1 LPEIAAIILAAGES
15 TRMGRPKPLCPFGE
29 RPALELVLD
38 ACGRAGL
45 VRIVVLGHAAAEI
58 RAGVSFGGAIVIEN
72 PDYAKG
78 QTSSLQAGL
87 RALPPKTEAFALF
100 PADHPLITGDEIL
113 PIVAEYRRRRHER
126 QIFIPSYNLKRGH
139 PVLFDASLRDELL
152 GLPPDTPAR
161 TAVNLNPG
169 RIAYVEIPT
178 AAILMDMDTPEDYA
192 RCLEEWERREE
203 TKRRAREGKS

>member
-1 LPEIAAIILAAGES
+1 VEIAAIILAAGES
-15 TRMGRPKPLCPFGE
+15 SRMGRPKPLCTFGN

-45 VRIVVLGHAAAEI
+45 IRIVVLGAGAEEI
-58 RAGVSFGGAIVIEN
+58 RKGVTFEGAIVVEN

-87 RALPPKTEAFALF
+87 RALPPKVEAFFLF
-100 PADHPLITGDEIL
+100 PSDHPLITADEIT
-113 PIVAEYRRRRHER
+113 PIVLEFRRRRNER

-139 PVLFDASLRDELL
+139 PVLFDASLADELL
-152 GLPPDTPAR
+152 RLPPDTPAR
-161 TAVNLNPG
+161 TVVNVHQG
-169 RIAYVEIPT
+169 RVAYVEIPT

-192 RCLEEWERREE
+192 RCLEEWGKRE
-203 TKRRAREGKS
+203 TTRRRAAEGNG

>member
-1 LPEIAAIILAAGES
+1 MAIFAIVLAAGES
-15 TRMGRPKPLCPFGE
+15 SRMGRPKPLCRFGN
-29 RPALELVLD
+29 RTALDLVLD

-45 VRIVVLGHAAAEI
+45 PRFVILGHGAEEI
-58 RAGVSFGGAIVIEN
+58 RAAVNFGGAMIVVN
-72 PDYAKG
+72 PDYKKG

-87 RALPPKTEAFALF
+87 RALPADAEAFLLY
-100 PADHPLITGDEIL
+100 PSDHPLITADEITPL
-113 PIVAEYRRRRHER
+113 VAEYRRRRAER

-139 PVLFDASLRDELL
+139 PVVFDISLRDEFL

-161 TAVNLNPG
+161 TVVDLHPG

-192 RCLEEWERREE
+192 RCLEEWGRRE
-203 TKRRAREGKS
+203 TTRRRAAEGSA

>member
-1 LPEIAAIILAAGES
+1 VEIAAIILAAGES
-15 TRMGRPKPLCPFGE
+15 SRMGRPKPLCPFGE

-45 VRIVVLGHAAAEI
+45 IRVVVLGHAADEI
-58 RAGVSFGGAIVIEN
+58 RAGVTFGGAIVVVN
-72 PDYAKG
+72 PDFAKG

-87 RALPPKTEAFALF
+87 RELPPQVEAFLVY
-100 PADHPLITGDEIL
+100 PADHPLITAAEITPL
-113 PIVAEYRRRRHER
+113 VAEYRRRRKER

-139 PVLFDASLRDELL
+139 PVLFDGSMREELL
-152 GLPPDTPAR
+152 KLPPDTPAR
-161 TAVNLNPG
+161 RVVDLHPG

-192 RCLEEWERREE
+192 RCLEEWGKRE
-203 TKRRAREGKS
+203 TSKRRAKEGDV